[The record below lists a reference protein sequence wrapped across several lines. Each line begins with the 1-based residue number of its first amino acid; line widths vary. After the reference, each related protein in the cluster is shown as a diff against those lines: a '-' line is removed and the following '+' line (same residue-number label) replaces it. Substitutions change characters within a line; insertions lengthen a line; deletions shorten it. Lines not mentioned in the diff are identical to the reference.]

1 MLGTV
6 RTSIGNRSAEG
17 LDDPSF
23 EGERERFE
31 EFSLV
36 LDENPA
42 VMSRERGHDVLPFQ
56 FSADEVFGPVELD
69 AAMGVDFSYPRDQTL
84 RQGQRQSAM
93 DVEIGIESKS
103 GGQMTERR
111 PESIPE
117 NAGKAGAMLGQG
129 EAPVRLPEEMIV
141 QESVARSSEGAEIG
155 AGVSKD
161 AVLPKSIEAL
171 HGRVSARFFRRDEA
185 QVDAE
190 KEVKPQDQGET
201 VAIAASSRSGHLV
214 VHLGDLRQT
223 HKSPGIK
230 EMEKERE
237 GSFIPELMG
246 RSGLADDIDGLDGIE
261 PGDAVRPPQMTRAD
275 QVGLLEVAHFPGL
288 NVGIGRSVGRAPD
301 LGFFGLAGPGQ
312 DLLDGRNG
320 GKTTDAPRMEL
331 IMDRLGPD
339 PGEGRA
345 AGLVGRQLVAESQDL
360 ADKRLSSLVPDM
372 LRGPVL
378 VAEAFLA
385 ELAETTQ
392 PFGEPKIASLQT
404 TQNLVEADPGTMK
417 ANRFDSKLIFVT
429 IPHRFGLLPWVIGR
443 SLCDRKNTY
452 RCFYGFSHSDV
463 LTETP

>member
-17 LDDPSF
+17 LGGPSF

-31 EFSLV
+31 EFALV

-84 RQGQRQSAM
+84 RQGQRQSALG
-93 DVEIGIESKS
+93 VEIGIESKS

-117 NAGKAGAMLGQG
+117 NAGKASAMLGQG

-141 QESVARSSEGAEIG
+141 QESGARPSEGAEIG
-155 AGVSKD
+155 AGVSKN

-171 HGRVSARFFRRDEA
+171 DGRVSTGLSRRNEEKMNAQEEMEA
-185 QVDAE
+185 D
-190 KEVKPQDQGET
+190 DLGEAA
-201 VAIAASSRSGHLV
+201 AIATSSRSGHLV

-246 RSGLADDIDGLDGIE
+246 RSGSADDIDGLDGIE

-372 LRGPVL
+372 LRGPAL

-443 SLCDRKNTY
+443 SLFDRKNTY
-452 RCFYGFSHSDV
+452 RCLYGFSHSDV